1 MEDAPETMELLG
13 KTVEELAPGIF
24 FVFLF
29 LFNFFYRRL
38 SGVGHFF
45 TIRFF

>member
-24 FVFLF
+24 FISFLA
-29 LFNFFYRRL
+29 
-38 SGVGHFF
+38 
-45 TIRFF
+45 